1 MNEIEIILELKTLND
16 GRQRE
21 KISKRYRKS
30 NLKQQIQSN
39 VILFFFLFIDIIV
52 I

>member
-1 MNEIEIILELKTLND
+1 MNEIVIELKTLND
-16 GRQRE
+16 GRRRE

-30 NLKQQIQSN
+30 NLKQQIKSN
-39 VILFFFLFIDIIV
+39 FILFFFLFIDIIV